1 MGQMWYNTI
10 RNSIIMEGLKMVDQI
25 AILEVIKLL
34 WDVILNRIRPY
45 ECKYNEFLFGMFE
58 GLIIL
63 YEIVG
68 WGYTF
73 SVESNFGKEVA
84 SKVEEKLNKK
94 A

>member
-1 MGQMWYNTI
+1 
-10 RNSIIMEGLKMVDQI
+10 MVDQI

-94 A
+94 AWQIGQKWYNIVKFQ